1 MPKTALIT
9 SVSGQHGAYLSCL
22 LLQKSSRVA
31 GAVRCTAAPRM
42 SPTTTLADLVTMMVE
57 ANDRR
62 VRENRLLY

>member
-9 SVSGQHGAYLSCL
+9 GVSGQDGAYLSRL
-22 LLQKSSRVA
+22 LLQKGYRVV
-31 GAVRCTAAPRM
+31 GTVHRTAALRM

-57 ANDRR
+57 ADDRR